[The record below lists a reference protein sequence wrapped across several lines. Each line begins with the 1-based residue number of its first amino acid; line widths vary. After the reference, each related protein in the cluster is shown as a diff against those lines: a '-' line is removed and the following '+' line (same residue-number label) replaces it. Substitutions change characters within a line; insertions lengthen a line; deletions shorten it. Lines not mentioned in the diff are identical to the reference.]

1 MGLLPTTRI
10 STASEPG
17 GSECSVK
24 VAAVTVSDTRPLD
37 RFRPAAPLAVDS
49 GYRPLS
55 SRDFTSCRTLTRAA
69 TRDVYCHMRRLPP
82 SSRFFYFCRA
92 QSALHGDQ
100 CLQHGDQLRH
110 VRAPCNFLRLVI
122 FKLTLLIITRQ
133 KTTKSTASQRVC
145 DPTASTRPSLACD
158 VVRPPTRGCY
168 PIVILLYQYVY
179 YDFNYS
185 LSPIPHIH
193 LPPLPSWLN
202 HFSRATTSGC
212 KNCLTRGHT
221 LLLPPYIKSSI
232 SPYVKLHSI
241 IE

>member
-24 VAAVTVSDTRPLD
+24 GAAVTVSDTGPLD

-49 GYRPLS
+49 SCRPLS
-55 SRDFTSCRTLTRAA
+55 LRDFTSCRTLPRAT
-69 TRDVYCHMRRLPP
+69 TRDNCSLNCRLPP

-122 FKLTLLIITRQ
+122 VKLTLLIITRQ
-133 KTTKSTASQRVC
+133 KTTKSTASQRVG
-145 DPTASTRPSLACD
+145 DPTARARPSLACD
-158 VVRPPTRGCY
+158 VSPAKVTVTMGEAEAASAAADVRRWSPCRN
-168 PIVILLYQYVY
+168 VFLASLALLW
-179 YDFNYS
+179 YS
-185 LSPIPHIH
+185 LFS
-193 LPPLPSWLN
+193 LWAWPL
-202 HFSRATTSGC
+202 
-212 KNCLTRGHT
+212 
-221 LLLPPYIKSSI
+221 SS
-232 SPYVKLHSI
+232 
-241 IE
+241 

>member
-1 MGLLPTTRI
+1 MFYTQCIGLLPTTRF

-17 GSECSVK
+17 GSVCSVK
-24 VAAVTVSDTRPLD
+24 GAAVTVSDTGPLD

-49 GYRPLS
+49 GCRPLS

-69 TRDVYCHMRRLPP
+69 TRDVYCHIRRLPP

-122 FKLTLLIITRQ
+122 FKLTLLIITKQ

-158 VVRPPTRGCY
+158 VSPAKVTMTMGEAEAASAAADVRRWSTCRN
-168 PIVILLYQYVY
+168 VFLASLALLW
-179 YDFNYS
+179 YS
-185 LSPIPHIH
+185 LFS
-193 LPPLPSWLN
+193 LWAWPL
-202 HFSRATTSGC
+202 
-212 KNCLTRGHT
+212 
-221 LLLPPYIKSSI
+221 SS
-232 SPYVKLHSI
+232 
-241 IE
+241 

>member
-10 STASEPG
+10 ATASEPG

-49 GYRPLS
+49 GCRPLS

-69 TRDVYCHMRRLPP
+69 TRDVYCHIRRLPP

-122 FKLTLLIITRQ
+122 VKLTLLIISRQ

-145 DPTASTRPSLACD
+145 DPNASTRPSLACD
-158 VVRPPTRGCY
+158 VSPAKVTVTMGEAEAASAAADVRRWSPCRN
-168 PIVILLYQYVY
+168 VFLASLALLW
-179 YDFNYS
+179 YS
-185 LSPIPHIH
+185 STL
-193 LPPLPSWLN
+193 
-202 HFSRATTSGC
+202 FSLWA
-212 KNCLTRGHT
+212 
-221 LLLPPYIKSSI
+221 LLLAYQG
-232 SPYVKLHSI
+232 
-241 IE
+241 

>member
-1 MGLLPTTRI
+1 MGLLPTTRF

-49 GYRPLS
+49 GCRPLS

-69 TRDVYCHMRRLPP
+69 TRDVYCHIRRLPP

-158 VVRPPTRGCY
+158 VSPAKVTLTMGEAEAASAAAVPMSAVGLRVVMY
-168 PIVILLYQYVY
+168 FSLLWRCCGTLS
-179 YDFNYS
+179 S
-185 LSPIPHIH
+185 LY
-193 LPPLPSWLN
+193 
-202 HFSRATTSGC
+202 G
-212 KNCLTRGHT
+212 RGHC
-221 LLLPPYIKSSI
+221 
-232 SPYVKLHSI
+232 LHKDDDSYNVLYGVYGVI
-241 IE
+241 TNDKVLRCQ